1 MAYAKGKLILQ
12 EKNALIAIDDSS
24 VYTCECTLLYL
35 CQTLNLW
42 WYNKSSNVQCTSP
55 MEAQY
60 YNAKLVNYP
69 PVCYYSGSSEETIV
83 NDKEM
88 TELKQQYAVVRP
100 ICSFT

>member
-42 WYNKSSNVQCTSP
+42 WYDESITMLSWLITLLSAITVV
-55 MEAQY
+55 
-60 YNAKLVNYP
+60 VNYP
-69 PVCYYSGSSEETIV
+69 PVCYYSGSSEKTIV

-100 ICSFT
+100 TCSFT